1 MRILG
6 YRLSNDEAV
15 TIADRDW
22 GQHLYCIGASGAG
35 KSTFLEGLNAQDL
48 AEGRGLRLHRQHGD
62 SAKRIPARRTRREKA
77 VGCSAMIIGLG
88 GQYLGRNPQ

>member
-35 KSTFLEGLNAQDL
+35 KSTFLEGLNGAGL
-48 AEGRGLRLHRQHGD
+48 SRGQGA
-62 SAKRIPARRTRREKA
+62 SPSSTARRFRQADSRT
-77 VGCSAMIIGLG
+77 
-88 GQYLGRNPQ
+88 